1 MLFDKEVNVTETV
14 ASPATPTIA
23 HERQQFINGEWV
35 SGESSELIDVV
46 NPATEEIIAQVPAG
60 TAGDVDRAVAA
71 AKAAFES
78 WSRTPVAERLR
89 ILEAVVEGYQAR
101 EDDLV
106 RVISMEMGAPES
118 FSRAAQVPLPL
129 MTMTTAVEILRDFKF
144 EYEANGVSIVR
155 EPIGVIGAI
164 TPWNFPLHQVALKV
178 IPGLA
183 TGCTVV
189 LKPSEVTPLSSII
202 FTEVLEAAGVPAG
215 VFNLVQGHGPEVGE
229 AISSHPDIDLVS
241 FTGSTRAGKRVTE
254 LGAQTVKRVT
264 LELGGKS
271 ANIILDDAD
280 FEAAIPAG
288 VAGSYLNCGQA
299 CNAPTRM
306 LVPRARL
313 AEVEELAKKAAET
326 FEAGAA
332 TEGKTPLGPVTTEA
346 GLHRVRRYIEQGV
359 EEGAKL
365 IAGGAE
371 PVEGPGYFVRPTV
384 FSNVTQDMTI
394 AREEIFGPVL
404 SIIAYD
410 TVDEAVA
417 IANDSEYGL
426 GGWVWSGDAT
436 RAREVAKR
444 IRTGQ
449 VYINGAGIHPY
460 APFGGY
466 KQSGNGR
473 EWGLYG
479 FEEVLE
485 TKAILG

>member
-1 MLFDKEVNVTETV
+1 MTETV
-14 ASPATPTIA
+14 ASPTTIA
-23 HERQQFINGEWV
+23 ASHQDQQYIGGEWV
-35 SGESSELIDVV
+35 AGESGDFIDVID
-46 NPATEEIIAQVPAG
+46 PSTEETIGCIPAG
-60 TAGDVDRAVAA
+60 TAEEVDRA
-71 AKAAFES
+71 AKAARAAFDT
-78 WSRTPVAERLR
+78 WSQTPVDERLR
-89 ILEAVVEGYQAR
+89 ILEAVIEGFKAR

-106 RVISMEMGAPES
+106 RVMSMEMGAPES
-118 FSRAAQVPLPL
+118 FSRGAQFALPL
-129 MTMTTAVEILRDFKF
+129 MTMQTAVEILRDFEF
-144 EYEANGVSIVR
+144 EYEANGVLLRR

-189 LKPSEVTPLSSII
+189 LKPSEVTPLSSVI

-215 VFNLVQGHGPEVGE
+215 VFNLVQGAGPAVGE
-229 AISSHPDIDLVS
+229 AIAGHPDIDLVS
-241 FTGSTRAGKRVTE
+241 FTGSTRAGKRVSE
-254 LGAQTVKRVT
+254 LASETVKRVT

-280 FEAAIPAG
+280 FEAAVTAG
-288 VAGSYLNCGQA
+288 VAGCYLNTGQA

-313 AEVEELAKKAAET
+313 AEVEEIAKRAAGG
-326 FEAGAA
+326 FVAGEAR
-332 TEGKTPLGPVTTEA
+332 EGQTALGPVTTEA

-365 IAGGAE
+365 VTGGSEPAAE
-371 PVEGPGYFVRPTV
+371 RGYFVTPTV
-384 FSNVTQDMTI
+384 FSEVTPEMTI

-404 SIIAYD
+404 SILTYD
-410 TVDEAVA
+410 SEDEAVA
-417 IANDSEYGL
+417 ITNDSEYGL
-426 GGWVWSGDAT
+426 GGWVWAGSVERG
-436 RAREVAKR
+436 RAVAR
-444 IRTGQ
+444 RMRTGQ
-449 VYINGAGIHPY
+449 VYINGANIHPY

-479 FEEVLE
+479 FEECLE

>member
-1 MLFDKEVNVTETV
+1 MTETV
-14 ASPATPTIA
+14 ASPAAITVSHQDRHYID
-23 HERQQFINGEWV
+23 GEWV
-35 SGESSELIDVV
+35 SGASGEFIDVV
-46 NPATEEIIAQVPAG
+46 DPSTEEVIGRVPAG
-60 TAGDVDRAVAA
+60 TADELDRAARAA
-71 AKAAFES
+71 RTAFDT
-78 WSRTPVAERLR
+78 WSQTPVEERLR
-89 ILEAVVEGYQAR
+89 ILEAAIEGYKAR
-101 EDDLV
+101 EEDLV
-106 RVISMEMGAPES
+106 QVISAEMGAPLG
-118 FSRAAQVPLPL
+118 FSRAGQFALPL
-129 MTMTTAVEILRDFKF
+129 MTMQTAAEILRSFEF
-144 EYEANGVSIVR
+144 EYEANGVLLQR

-189 LKPSEVTPLSSII
+189 LKPSEITPLSSVI

-229 AISSHPDIDLVS
+229 AIARHPEIDLVS
-241 FTGSTRAGKRVTE
+241 FTGSTRAGKRVSE
-254 LGAQTVKRVT
+254 LAWATVKRVT

-280 FEAAIPAG
+280 FETA
-288 VAGSYLNCGQA
+288 VATGIGGCYLNTGQA

-306 LVPRARL
+306 LVPRSRL
-313 AEVEELAKKAAET
+313 AEAEEIAKRAAEK
-326 FEAGAA
+326 FVAGEAGQG
-332 TEGKTPLGPVTTEA
+332 ESPLGPVTTEA

-365 IAGGAE
+365 VTGGAE
-371 PVEGPGYFVRPTV
+371 PVSERGYFVKPTV
-384 FSNVTQDMTI
+384 FSEVTPQMTI

-410 TVDEAVA
+410 TVDEAIA

-426 GGWVWSGDAT
+426 GGWVWSGDVE
-436 RAREVAKR
+436 RARAVAR
-444 IRTGQ
+444 RMRTGQ
-449 VYINGAGIHPY
+449 VYLNGAGIHPY

-473 EWGLYG
+473 EWGYYG